1 MGVGDDIAP
10 RFTQKPVL
18 KQEDNGAKLV
28 FQCTLEAS
36 PKPDIQW
43 FQGTTPISQSNRI
56 KMRVEP
62 AGGNKYNVMMD
73 IIGVTAA
80 DAGTY
85 KVVAKNK
92 LGEVSASI
100 NLNFSGSQKQQDG
113 IAPNFIQK
121 PVTKQADNGKKLLFE
136 CQLTAD
142 PAPQITWFKDEQQIT
157 PGGRI
162 KIRSDPQPN
171 KKFFLVLEISDV
183 NAKDAGNYR
192 VTAKNALGESNATIR
207 LNFDSDESKKQ
218 QGQPPKFTTKPMIR
232 QEGDKIIFDCKL
244 TADPKPTITWYKGT
258 EVLKE
263 GGRYKMKMTS
273 DKANHTVSMEIAGGG
288 MQDGG
293 EYKAVAKNSFGEST
307 ATITL
312 NFEGKKPPQG
322 KAPHFLTKPTIKQ
335 ERMQLL
341 MTCNLEGKPEPKL
354 SWFRDNTEI
363 TNGGRYTMLLKKDAS
378 APDRYVATL
387 TIKDPK
393 ADDGGQYKATAV
405 NELGESN
412 ATITL
417 NFQVRHGLA
426 VAMIIG
432 LDKPKGTPPTF
443 KEKPKVNQQD
453 KNLVVE
459 CSCNASPKPTL
470 TWYKDSKVLMQG
482 PRYKMRSTDKG
493 NDYTFY
499 LDILNF
505 SAADSGNYKVVAK
518 NDAGEGT
525 ATININ
531 LEPPKESPPSMK
543 DMPNVRLVD
552 NGKKLVCDMRINS
565 KSRPT
570 TMWYFGNSL
579 LKLGGRYRMDV
590 KEESPGVF
598 LIFLEIANPMDS
610 DSGDYK
616 CIIKNPTGE
625 ITTTAK
631 INMKAL
637 MPQVKG
643 EPANFSQKL
652 SPKSV
657 TEGEA
662 LDLIAKVTGTEPIT
676 ATWSKDRKPIKD
688 SDGYKISYDK
698 GTCRLYI
705 ADAKPA
711 DSGEFKVEV
720 KNQFGSAFCSASLGV
735 KAAPKKPEEKKPE
748 EKKPEEKKPE
758 EKKTEKKEEVQQK
771 AKEPEYFFTQKLPE
785 KYSVTRRKEA
795 VMECF
800 VSDPRAKVKWYRNGE
815 PIDRKI
821 IRENPDKYTPGKL
834 EIQRRENRCIL
845 RIKDARPEDEAEF
858 KCECGAAS
866 TTCKLSVTEPEWD
879 FMKLLEDVEGVERDK
894 AVFECDVND
903 PEAEVTW
910 WRGDKELSGGGKYE
924 IIKDNFKRRL
934 VVKNC
939 HMKDDGEYTCK
950 VLDKSTKASL
960 FVEPDIKFFKK
971 LENKRERETG
981 TLVLECK
988 ASNPHNQPVKW
999 FKDGMPINRDDP
1011 RLEITRKGEMHK
1023 LVITNLNRDDAGQY
1037 TCQVGERPTRS
1048 DVIVDELP
1056 KPPKVDP
1063 KYIPEEIVVKKGEC
1077 IELEIPFVGTPQPV
1091 ALWKKDGTALSEA
1104 DTDLQTTDRAAKIR
1118 IPDAQ
1123 RTDTGEYELTLTNEV
1138 GTEIIP
1144 IPVRV
1149 LDRPGRPEGPLDVVD
1164 VYSDR
1169 CSLLWDRPK
1178 DDGGSP
1184 IKHYTVEKN
1193 DAAKDTWEEVCT
1205 TEDLEIDVTGLK
1217 EGHRYQFQ
1225 VKAVNAQG
1233 VSDPLVADGEIIAK
1247 DPWDPSDPP
1256 EKPEIIDYDKDYVE
1270 ISWKPPKNDGG
1281 APIEKYIIEK
1291 KEKGSDKWE
1300 KGVEVEGGETTGT
1313 VEGLTEGKE
1322 YEFRVLAKNR
1332 AGLSQP
1338 STVSPPVVT
1347 KARRVKPRIMDKNKL
1362 LPIRIKRGQPFNIDI
1377 SFVGEPAPTVT
1388 WKRKT
1393 LDLDSDSETEL
1404 DFKDGKEEEV
1414 TPDSNVSIDNSTPK
1428 KSKLKYLSGERKDTG
1443 EYTVVVA
1450 NKHGSDDANIEVVV
1464 LGPPTKPEGPLVVE
1478 NVTKDQATLKW
1489 KEPKDNGGN
1498 PVSGYRVEKKD
1509 TQKGRWEPVKDNIK
1523 GSEFTVPKL
1532 TEGRDYHFRVAALN
1546 DNGESEFLETDSPV
1560 TAKNPFDEPFPP
1572 SMPKCIEQDRDH
1584 IIIGWEPPENDGGNP
1599 VQGYIVER
1607 KEPKSNRWTPIN
1619 RGLVKDCEFEDEKVT
1634 EGKEY
1639 EYRVLAVN
1647 EAGNSEPSVPCKP
1660 ITAKPTK
1667 EPPKVNLDALFGA
1680 KEIRVK
1686 AGEPLTIPIGISG
1699 APTPTCTWN
1708 KNGSPVDSRAQCTS
1722 TEEDAKLF
1730 IPKCERK
1737 DTGKYTI
1744 TVSNA
1749 YGTETA
1755 DIPVVVLDKP
1765 GAPEGP
1771 LEVSDVMADSC
1782 KLSWKPPV
1790 DNGGAEVTG
1799 YVVEKQE
1806 EGSSLWEKVTGI
1818 GSGTTMPV
1826 KGLKEGKKYKF
1837 RVKAENIYGA
1847 GEPLET
1853 SKPTLAK
1860 NPFDS
1865 PDAPK
1870 NLQIPK
1876 YDKRSCD
1883 LTWDKP
1889 DFDGGNPISGYVVEK
1904 RSRGG
1909 DWVPVN
1915 SFPVKDTNFT
1925 VMGLQEGTVVE
1936 FRVAAVNDGGPGK
1949 FSKATPPHQVR
1960 DQVFPAGA
1968 PGQPNVEKITKDSV
1982 DLSWQKPVK
1991 DGGKK
1996 PSAYIIEKKSKG
2008 GDWEQC
2014 KEVSGNELMCTI
2026 PNLKEKDEVQ
2036 FRVIAVN
2043 DAGPGEPSRPTSM
2056 ITVEEQPARPNLNM
2070 SNVKDINVKAGQNF
2084 QIQVPFSGFPK
2095 PTAVWMNGIKEIEDD
2110 TRINLKVAED
2120 HVLLTNTKAE
2130 RGDAGRYRL
2139 TLKNPSGQDS
2149 GSLNVNVLD
2158 RPGSPKG
2165 PLTAVDITG
2174 EELTLKWMAPEDN
2187 GGEKIN
2193 NYIVEKR
2200 KAGTKKWQ
2208 KVSSFVNTP
2217 ECLVKNLEPGTE
2229 YEFRVMAEN
2238 SLGVSDA
2245 LESSEPVLAKLP
2257 YDKPGAPGTP
2267 KCSAY
2272 TPDSITLEWTPPKK
2286 DGGNPIKGYQVE
2298 KREVGETKWTKANF
2312 ADIFD
2317 NEFTVKGLTEGKE
2330 YEFRVA
2336 AINNA
2341 GLGEFAET
2349 SEAIKAQ
2356 QPPVAPKVS
2365 PNFIPRDITVK
2376 KGEEFKIAI
2385 PYDGN
2390 PIPKADWTV
2399 GGRPL
2404 SQGGR
2409 VSFENTPTEIKL
2421 FNKAAEKSDSGKYS
2435 VHLSNEKG
2443 NDTATINVN
2452 VVDSPDKPEGP
2463 LEVGNIT
2470 PDSCVLTWN
2479 APKEDGG
2486 SPISNYV
2493 VEKMDTRTGAWEP
2506 VSKFVRG
2513 TNYEVMGLA
2522 EGHEYKFRVSA
2533 ENQFGRSE
2541 PLETYLPI
2549 VAQHPYTQPDAPG
2562 HVSVVDIDESAVTL
2576 SWSKP
2581 RNDGGKKI
2589 VGYVV
2594 EYKDPTTGRWK
2605 EANDFPIDECV
2616 YQVKGLKKDKPYDF
2630 RVRAKNMAGL
2640 SEPSE
2645 VVGPITP
2652 KPKYTKSSPP
2662 GVPEAVN
2669 IGKTYADLKWEPPK
2683 HDGGAKITGYVVEK
2697 RPKGGE
2703 TWSRVNDYPCT
2714 DPLFTVTNLP
2724 ENSEWEFRVMAVN
2737 AAGNSEPSLCSP
2749 SYKIKEKIVGS
2760 APEFIKKPTDTKA
2773 PLGGEVSFTA
2783 EVHGTP
2789 FPTCQWYKN
2798 GVPVGSGGRMRVI
2811 KEDDVFIFV
2820 INEIY
2825 DKDEG
2830 EFTCEISNTL
2840 GTEKATCRLLLQNP
2854 PKFEKD
2860 IKDQKVE
2867 VGEQLKIKIPYSG
2880 SGPFDV
2886 KLKKDNRDVPESNRI
2901 KITPFDDY
2909 LILVIKDCT
2918 ADDTGRYQLEASN
2931 ACGSA
2936 KLGFGVNVVSAPS
2949 PPTGPLGISDIT
2961 KNSCRLSW
2969 KPPKETGGAKISSYV
2984 IERQEVGKPYW
2995 VTVSSQCKDTHQDV
3009 QGLFENQK
3017 YLFRVMAVNEH
3028 GQSEPLQA
3036 ENPIVA
3042 KMPFDAPDTPGLPEV
3057 TEVGGDFVSLKW
3069 DKPKSDGGGRIKS
3082 YWVDKRE
3089 HGTENWH
3096 RVNLTP
3102 CLTNM
3107 INIPNLIEDRRYEFR
3122 VFAENEAGMSK
3133 PSLASNSVKVK
3144 DPNAAVVPE
3153 ISQGLRDIQ
3162 TVAGKTAT
3170 FELEVSG
3177 NPKPEVQWYK
3187 GSREIF
3193 DDHKFEIIEEGN
3205 RHILIIKDVF
3215 GEDAD
3220 EYSAKVFNR
3229 GGSKVSRANL
3239 NIRAPPKINVPS
3251 RFKEVS
3257 TFEKG
3262 EPVVI
3267 KIPFTGNPKPTVKWV
3282 RDGVEIKGRN
3292 YVQEVTDRH
3301 AILTIKEATKEDD
3314 GPYRLTLENEL
3325 GTDSAVI
3332 KIQINDR
3339 PDPPRFPVVENI
3351 RNDSVVLSW
3360 KAPLNDGGSFITGYD
3375 IEKCEPP
3382 ATKWVRV
3389 ANTRMTFHNIQ
3400 SLSSGKEYQFRVI
3413 AENFYGKSDPCE
3425 PTSTIQTE
3433 ESEASKRKKREDESG
3448 RKVRGTYDGPKIND
3462 YDKFYEDLWKKYV
3475 PQPVQVR
3482 TDNIYD
3488 YYDILEELGSG
3499 AFGVVHRCVEKAT
3512 GRVFVAKFINTPYPL
3527 DKATVKNEINI
3538 MNQLHHPKL
3547 LQLKDAFEDRH
3558 EMILVLEFLS
3568 GGELFDRIAAED
3580 YKMTE
3585 AEVINYLRQVC
3596 EGLKHMH
3603 EHSIVHLDVK
3613 PENVMCETKKSTNVK
3628 MIDFGLATK
3637 LNPDEIVKVTTA
3649 TAEFAAPE
3657 IVDSEPIGFYTDMW
3671 AVGVLAYVLLSGLSP
3686 FAGEDDLETL
3696 QNVARCDWEFA
3707 EEAFSQVSPEAKDFI
3722 RRLLIRRPQE
3732 RMTVHDCLDHA
3743 WLKGDLSSRT
3753 TRIPSSRYDK
3763 IRARIKERYGDWP
3776 QPQPAIGRLAN
3787 FSSLRKHRP
3796 KEYSI
3801 YDAYFD
3807 RKEAAPRFIRRPRNV
3822 LVGEGNIAKFD
3833 CRIIAAS
3840 APIVTWHFDG
3850 GVLTQSVKYMQK
3862 YSGSEYELKVSRC
3875 KKEDAGTY
3883 LVIAENSFGK
3893 REEKASLK
3901 VEPAPK
3907 RDITLSR
3914 ETTPMRR
3921 SRPPSVMREIEK
3933 PKEERPDFNFGL
3945 RPRLIQAGQEFKL
3958 ICCVQCTPTPKVTWT
3973 KDGRDITHNEHYMCQ
3988 YSSGV
3993 CTMEV
3998 QSAQVSDTGTYTC
4011 IAVNELGTEETS
4023 SYVVVEGA
4031 DKKDRAHEGVDLRK
4045 SAKSRS
4051 VRQTKSG
4058 YSSRYEDSSY
4068 NESSYSSS
4076 SKTSR
4081 SSRKYTEET
4090 VEESS
4095 YSSRRSD
4102 RKKREE
4108 PQEVAP
4114 EFTQNLSPEIL
4125 REGDRLKL
4133 TCSVKGTP
4141 DPDVEWYFNGQL
4153 LKSDSHVKIR
4163 CIAGSC
4169 SLEITEVTVDD
4180 DGSYTCKAI
4189 NSAGVASTKTSVQVT
4204 AKPQQK
4210 LADPPRFITHPLG
4223 LRLNDGDAATLECQI
4238 SGSPEV
4244 KWYKGREQIT
4254 DSEDFRYENDG
4265 DTYRLVIAEVFP
4277 EDSGMYKC
4285 VAENEA
4291 GTASSSF
4298 TVFVEG
4304 KSVPEEPQS
4313 PQFNKFPQSRTVDEG
4328 SPFKATCALDD
4339 VETVMWTKD
4348 GREIEDT
4355 GRFNFSQDG
4364 NSFTFE
4370 IPAALATDSGVY
4382 CAKATSSKGKAE
4394 WQFTLDVRVS
4404 SSPCADID
4412 VLQLIKSMQQ

>member
-312 NFEGKKPPQG
+312 NFEGKKAPQG

-432 LDKPKGTPPTF
+432 LEKPKGTPPTF

-758 EKKTEKKEEVQQK
+758 KKEEVQQK

-858 KCECGAAS
+858 MCECGAAS

-1546 DNGESEFLETDSPV
+1546 DNGESDFLETDSPV

-2110 TRINLKVAED
+2110 TRVYLKVAED

-2139 TLKNPSGQDS
+2139 TLKNASGQDS
-2149 GSLNVNVLD
+2149 GSINVNVLD

-2298 KREVGETKWTKANF
+2298 KREAGETKWTKANF

-2356 QPPVAPKVS
+2356 QPPVAPKIS

-2605 EANDFPIDECV
+2605 EANDFPVDECV

-2995 VTVSSQCKDTHQDV
+2995 VTVSSHCKDTHQDV

-3096 RVNLTP
+3096 RVNLAP

-4023 SYVVVEGA
+4023 SYVVVE
-4031 DKKDRAHEGVDLRK
+4031 DRAHEGVDLRK

-4102 RKKREE
+4102 RSDRKKREE

-4114 EFTQNLSPEIL
+4114 VFTQNLSPEIL

-4169 SLEITEVTVDD
+4169 SLEISEVTVDD

-4298 TVFVEG
+4298 TVFVE
-4304 KSVPEEPQS
+4304 VPEEPQS

>member
-312 NFEGKKPPQG
+312 NFEGKKAPQG

-432 LDKPKGTPPTF
+432 LEKPKGTPPTF

-858 KCECGAAS
+858 MCECGAAS

-1546 DNGESEFLETDSPV
+1546 DNGESDFLETDSPV

-2110 TRINLKVAED
+2110 TRVYLKVAED

-2139 TLKNPSGQDS
+2139 TLKNASGQDS
-2149 GSLNVNVLD
+2149 GSINVNVLD

-2298 KREVGETKWTKANF
+2298 KREAGETKWTKANF

-2356 QPPVAPKVS
+2356 QPPVAPKIS

-2605 EANDFPIDECV
+2605 EANDFPVDECV

-2995 VTVSSQCKDTHQDV
+2995 VTVSSHCKDTHQDV

-3096 RVNLTP
+3096 RVNLAP

-4023 SYVVVEGA
+4023 SYVVVE
-4031 DKKDRAHEGVDLRK
+4031 DRAHEGVDLRK

-4102 RKKREE
+4102 RSDRKKREE

-4114 EFTQNLSPEIL
+4114 VFTQNLSPEIL

-4169 SLEITEVTVDD
+4169 SLEISEVTVDD

-4298 TVFVEG
+4298 TVFVE
-4304 KSVPEEPQS
+4304 VPEEPQS

>member
-43 FQGTTPISQSNRI
+43 FQGTSPISQSNRI

-73 IIGVTAA
+73 ILGVTAA

-136 CQLTAD
+136 GQLTAD

-162 KIRSDPQPN
+162 KIRTDPQPN
-171 KKFFLVLEISDV
+171 KKYLLVLEINDV
-183 NAKDAGNYR
+183 NVKDAGNYK

-207 LNFDSDESKKQ
+207 LNFDTDESKKP
-218 QGQPPKFTTKPMIR
+218 QGQPPKFTTKPTIR
-232 QEGDKIIFDCKL
+232 QDGGKIIFDCKL
-244 TADPKPTITWYKGT
+244 TADPKPTITWYKGS

-263 GGRYKMKMTS
+263 GGRYNMKMTS
-273 DKANHTVSMEIAGGG
+273 DKNTHSVSMEISGGG

-293 EYKAVAKNSFGEST
+293 EYKAVAKNNLGEST

-322 KAPHFLTKPTIKQ
+322 KAPHFLSKPTIKQ

-341 MTCNLEGKPEPKL
+341 MTCNVEAKPEPKL

-363 TNGGRYTMLLKKDAS
+363 TPGGRYIIALKKDAS
-378 APDRYVATL
+378 GPDRYVATL

-432 LDKPKGTPPTF
+432 MDKPKGTPPTF
-443 KEKPKVNQQD
+443 KEKPKVTQKD
-453 KNLVVE
+453 KNLIIE
-459 CSCNASPKPTL
+459 CNCNASPKPTL
-470 TWYKDSKVLMQG
+470 TWYKETQVLNQG
-482 PRYKMRSTDKG
+482 PRYKMRSTEKG

-505 SAADSGNYKVVAK
+505 SAADSGNYKVIAK

-531 LEPPKESPPSMK
+531 LEPPKESPPSIK
-543 DMPNVRLVD
+543 DMPNVRLLD
-552 NGKKLVCDMRINS
+552 NGKRLLCDMRINS
-565 KSRPT
+565 KTKPT
-570 TMWYFGNSL
+570 AMWYFGNSP
-579 LKLGGRYRMDV
+579 LKSGGRYKLDV

-598 LIFLEIANPMDS
+598 LIFLEIANPTDA

-616 CIIKNPTGE
+616 CVIKNPSGE
-625 ITTTAK
+625 ITSTAK

-637 MPQVKG
+637 QPQIKG
-643 EPANFSQKL
+643 EGANFTQKL
-652 SPKSV
+652 TPKTV

-676 ATWSKDRKPIKD
+676 ATWTKDRKPIKP
-688 SDGYKISYDK
+688 SDGYKITYEK

-705 ADAKPA
+705 ADVKPS

-748 EKKPEEKKPE
+748 EKKPEEKKV
-758 EKKTEKKEEVQQK
+758 EKKEEQQK

-795 VMECF
+795 VLECF
-800 VSDPRAKVKWYRNGE
+800 ISDPRAKVKWYRNGE
-815 PIDRKI
+815 HID
-821 IRENPDKYTPGKL
+821 YTPGKL

-845 RIKDARPEDEAEF
+845 RVKDAQPEDEAEF
-858 KCECGAAS
+858 MCECGAA
-866 TTCKLSVTEPEWD
+866 TTACKLKVEEPEWD

-910 WRGDKELSGGGKYE
+910 WKGNKELSGGGKYE
-924 IIKDNFKRRL
+924 IQKDNFKRRL

-950 VLDKSTKASL
+950 VLDKSTTANL

-971 LENKRERETG
+971 LENKKERETG

-999 FKDGMPINRDDP
+999 LKDGFPINKDDS
-1011 RLEITRKGEMHK
+1011 RIEVTRKGEMHK

-1037 TCQVGERPTRS
+1037 TCQVGERPTKA
-1048 DVIVDELP
+1048 DVVVEELP

-1077 IELEIPFVGTPQPV
+1077 IELEIPYVGTPKPV
-1091 ALWKKDGTALSEA
+1091 AQWKKDGTGLSEA
-1104 DTDLQTTDRAAKIR
+1104 DTDIQTTDRSAKLR

-1123 RTDTGEYELTLTNEV
+1123 RSDTGEYELTLTNEV
-1138 GTEIIP
+1138 GSEIIP
-1144 IPVRV
+1144 VPVRV
-1149 LDRPGRPEGPLDVVD
+1149 LDRPGKPEGPLDVVD
-1164 VYSDR
+1164 VYCDR

-1184 IKHYTVEKN
+1184 IKHYAVEKK
-1193 DAAKDTWEEVCT
+1193 DAAKDTWEDVCT

-1233 VSDPLVADGEIIAK
+1233 ISDPLVADGEIIAK

-1270 ISWKPPKNDGG
+1270 ISWKPPRNDGG

-1300 KGVEVEGGETTGT
+1300 KGVEVDGNDTTGT

-1362 LPIRIKRGQPFNIDI
+1362 LPIRIKRGQPFNIDVSYI
-1377 SFVGEPAPTVT
+1377 GEPTPTIT

-1393 LDLDSDSETEL
+1393 LDIDSDSDTEI
-1404 DFKDGKEEEV
+1404 DFKEGKEEEI
-1414 TPDSNVSIDNSTPK
+1414 TPDSNVRIDNSTPK
-1428 KSKLKYLSGERKDTG
+1428 KTSLKYTSGDRKDTG
-1443 EYTVVVA
+1443 EYTVIVA

-1464 LGPPTKPEGPLVVE
+1464 LGPPTKPNGPLIVD
-1478 NVTKDQATLKW
+1478 NVTKDTATLSW
-1489 KEPKDNGGN
+1489 KEPTDTGGN
-1498 PVSGYRVEKKD
+1498 PISGYRVEKKD
-1509 TQKGRWEPVKDNIK
+1509 TQKGRWEPVKDNIS
-1523 GSEFTVPKL
+1523 GSPFTVPKL
-1532 TEGRDYHFRVAALN
+1532 TEGHDYHFRVSAVN
-1546 DNGESEFLETDSPV
+1546 ENGESEFLETDFAI

-1572 SMPKCIEQDRDH
+1572 SQPKCIEQDKDH
-1584 IIIGWEPPENDGGNP
+1584 IVIAWEPPENDGGNP
-1599 VQGYIVER
+1599 VKGYIVER
-1607 KEPKSNRWTPIN
+1607 KEPRSNRWTPIN
-1619 RGLVKDCEFEDEKVT
+1619 RGLVPDCEFEDEKVT

-1639 EYRVLAVN
+1639 EYRILAVN
-1647 EAGNSEPSVPCKP
+1647 DAGNSEPSVPCKP

-1667 EPPKVNLDALFGA
+1667 EAPKVNLDALFGA

-1699 APTPTCTWN
+1699 APTPTCSWN
-1708 KNGSPVDSRAQCTS
+1708 KNGGPVDNRAQCTS
-1722 TEEDAKLF
+1722 NEDEAKLH

-1744 TVSNA
+1744 TVSNQ
-1749 YGTETA
+1749 YGTQSA

-1771 LEVSDVMADSC
+1771 LEVFDLMADSC
-1782 KLSWKPPV
+1782 KLSWKPPL
-1790 DNGGAEVTG
+1790 DNGGAEITG

-1806 EGSSLWEKVTGI
+1806 EGSPTWEKVTGL

-1853 SKPTLAK
+1853 HRPIVAK
-1860 NPFDS
+1860 NPFDT

-1870 NLQIPK
+1870 NLQIPN

-1889 DFDGGNPISGYVVEK
+1889 DSDGGNPISGYVVEK

-1915 SFPVKDTNFT
+1915 NFPVKENKFT

-1960 DQVFPAGA
+1960 DQVFPSGA
-1968 PGQPNVEKITKDSV
+1968 PGQPNIDKITKDSV
-1982 DLSWQKPVK
+1982 DLSWIKPAK

-1996 PSAYIIEKKSKG
+1996 PTSYIIQKKSKG
-2008 GDWEQC
+2008 GDWEDC
-2014 KEVSGNELMCTI
+2014 KEVPGNETRCTV

-2043 DAGPGEPSRPTSM
+2043 EAGQGEPSRPTNM
-2056 ITVEEQPARPNLNM
+2056 ITVEQQPERPNLSM
-2070 SNVKDINVKAGQNF
+2070 SGVKDINVKAGQHF
-2084 QIQVPFSGFPK
+2084 QIEVPYTGFPK
-2095 PTAVWMNGIKEIEDD
+2095 PKAVWMNGNKEIEDD
-2110 TRINLKVAED
+2110 MRVHLKVAAD
-2120 HVLLTNTKAE
+2120 HVTLTNTKAE

-2149 GSLNVNVLD
+2149 GSLNVNVID
-2158 RPGSPKG
+2158 RPAAPKG
-2165 PLTAVDITG
+2165 PLTAVDIMG
-2174 EELTLKWMAPEDN
+2174 EELTLQWNAPDDD

-2193 NYIVEKR
+2193 NYILEKR
-2200 KAGTKKWQ
+2200 KAGSKKWQ
-2208 KVSSFVNTP
+2208 KVSSFINTP
-2217 ECLVKNLEPGTE
+2217 ECIVRNLEPGTE

-2238 SLGVSDA
+2238 KLGVSDA
-2245 LESSEPVLAKLP
+2245 LETSEPVLARLP
-2257 YDKPGAPGTP
+2257 YDTPGAPGTP

-2272 TPDSITLEWTPPKK
+2272 TPDSITLEWSPPLK

-2298 KREVGETKWTKANF
+2298 KREVGEKKWTKANF
-2312 ADIFD
+2312 ADVLD

-2341 GLGEFAET
+2341 GLGDFAET
-2349 SEAIKAQ
+2349 SDAIKAQ

-2365 PNFIPRDITVK
+2365 PNFLPKDITVK
-2376 KGEEFKIAI
+2376 RGEEFKIVI

-2390 PIPKADWTV
+2390 PIPKADWSV
-2399 GGRPL
+2399 AGKPL

-2421 FNKAAEKSDSGKYS
+2421 FNKAAEKSDSGRYS
-2435 VHLSNEKG
+2435 VLLSTDKG
-2443 NDTATINVN
+2443 SDSASINVN
-2452 VVDSPDKPEGP
+2452 VVDSPTKPEGP
-2463 LEVGNIT
+2463 LEVGSIT

-2479 APKEDGG
+2479 APKDDGG

-2493 VEKMDTRTGAWEP
+2493 VEKMDLDTGKWEP

-2513 TNYEVMGLA
+2513 TNYEVMGLT

-2533 ENQFGRSE
+2533 ENQFGVSE
-2541 PLETYLPI
+2541 PLETSLPI
-2549 VAQHPYTQPDAPG
+2549 VAQHPYTRPDPPG
-2562 HVSVVDIDESAVTL
+2562 HPSVLDIDEASVTL
-2576 SWSKP
+2576 SWTKP

-2589 VGYVV
+2589 IGYVV

-2605 EANDFPIDECV
+2605 EANDYPVDECV
-2616 YQVKGLKKDKPYDF
+2616 YQVKGLKKDKEYDF
-2630 RVRAKNMAGL
+2630 RIRAKNIAGL
-2640 SEPSE
+2640 SEPSDM
-2645 VVGPITP
+2645 VGPITP
-2652 KPKYTKSSPP
+2652 KPKYTKASPP

-2669 IGKTYADLKWEPPK
+2669 TGKTYVDLKWEPPK
-2683 HDGGAKITGYVVEK
+2683 HDGGAKITGYLVEK
-2697 RPKGGE
+2697 RPKGAE
-2703 TWSRVNDYPCT
+2703 MWSKCNDYPCT
-2714 DPLFTVTNLP
+2714 DPAFTVANLP
-2724 ENSEWEFRVMAVN
+2724 EDSEWEFRVMAVN

-2749 SYKIKEKIVGS
+2749 AYKIKEKIVGS
-2760 APEFIKKPTDTKA
+2760 APEFIKKPADSKA
-2773 PLGGEVSFTA
+2773 PIGGEVSFTA
-2783 EVHGTP
+2783 EVHGKP

-2798 GVPVGSGGRMRVI
+2798 GIPVGTGGRMRMI

-2830 EFTCEISNTL
+2830 EFTCEISNPL
-2840 GTEKATCRLLLQNP
+2840 GSEKATCRLELQNP
-2854 PKFEKD
+2854 PKFDRD
-2860 IKDQKVE
+2860 IKDQNVE
-2867 VGEQLKIKIPYSG
+2867 LGEQLKIKIPYSG
-2880 SGPFDV
+2880 TGPFDI
-2886 KLKKDNRDVPESNRI
+2886 KLKKDNREVKESDRV

-2909 LILVIKDCT
+2909 LILIIKDCT
-2918 ADDTGRYQLEASN
+2918 RDDTGRYQLEASN
-2931 ACGSA
+2931 PSGSA
-2936 KLGFGVNVVSAPS
+2936 SIGFGLNVVSAPS
-2949 PPTGPLGISDIT
+2949 APTGPLEISDIT
-2961 KNSCRLSW
+2961 KNACRLSW
-2969 KPPKETGGAKISSYV
+2969 KPPKETGGAKITGYV
-2984 IERQEVGKPYW
+2984 VERQEVGKPYW
-2995 VTVSSQCKDTHQDV
+2995 VTVSSHCRDTHQDV
-3009 QGLFENQK
+3009 QGLFENEK

-3042 KMPFDAPDTPGLPEV
+3042 KMPFDAPDTPGTPEV

-3107 INIPNLIEDRRYEFR
+3107 INIPNLIEDKRYEFR

-3133 PSLASNSVKVK
+3133 PSLASTSVKIK
-3144 DPNAAVVPE
+3144 DPHAAVAPE
-3153 ISQGLRDIQ
+3153 IVEGLRDIQ
-3162 TVAGKTAT
+3162 TVAGKNAT

-3187 GSREIF
+3187 GSREIY
-3193 DDHKFEIIEEGN
+3193 DDKKFEIIEEGN
-3205 RHILIIKDVF
+3205 LHILSIKDVY

-3220 EYSAKVFNR
+3220 EYSAKVFNK

-3239 NIRAPPKINVPS
+3239 SIRAPPKINVPS
-3251 RFKEVS
+3251 RFKDVS

-3282 RDGVEIKGRN
+3282 RDGEEVKGRN

-3301 AILTIKEATKEDD
+3301 AILTIKEANKDND

-3325 GTDSAVI
+3325 GTDTAVI
-3332 KIQINDR
+3332 KIQVNDR

-3351 RNDSVVLSW
+3351 RSDSVVLSW

-3382 ATKWVRV
+3382 GTNWVRV

-3400 SLSSGKEYQFRVI
+3400 GLSAGKEYQFRVI

-3425 PTSTIQTE
+3425 PTSTIKME
-3433 ESEASKRKKREDESG
+3433 DSEDKKRKKHEDEMG
-3448 RKVRGTYDGPKIND
+3448 RKVRGKYDGPKIND

-3482 TDNIYD
+3482 TDNVYD

-3547 LQLKDAFEDRH
+3547 LQLKDAFDDRH
-3558 EMILVLEFLS
+3558 EMILILEFLS

-3585 AEVINYLRQVC
+3585 AEVINYMRQVC

-3603 EHSIVHLDVK
+3603 ENSIVHLDVK

-3696 QNVARCDWEFA
+3696 QNVGRCDWEFA

-3722 RRLLIRRPQE
+3722 RRLLVRRPQE

-3753 TRIPSSRYDK
+3753 TRIPSSRYDA
-3763 IRARIKERYGDWP
+3763 IRARIKERYADWP
-3776 QPQPAIGRLAN
+3776 QPMPAIGRLAN

-3796 KEYSI
+3796 KEYNI

-3822 LVGEGNIAKFD
+3822 IVGEGNIAKFD

-3850 GVLTQSVKYMQK
+3850 GALSQSVKHMQK
-3862 YSGSEYELKVSRC
+3862 YSGTEYELKVSRC

-3883 LVIAENSFGK
+3883 TVIAENSFGK

-3907 RDITLSR
+3907 REIPLSR
-3914 ETTPMRR
+3914 DTTPMRR
-3921 SRPPSVMREIEK
+3921 SRPPSMVREIEK

-3973 KDGRDITHNEHYMCQ
+3973 KDGRDITHSDHYLCT

-3998 QSAQVSDTGTYTC
+3998 QCAHVSDTGTYTC

-4023 SYVVVEGA
+4023 SYVVVE
-4031 DKKDRAHEGVDLRK
+4031 DRAHEGLDLRK

-4068 NESSYSSS
+4068 SESSYSSS
-4076 SKTSR
+4076 TKTSR

-4102 RKKREE
+4102 RSERKKREE
-4108 PQEVAP
+4108 PEEVAP
-4114 EFTQNLSPEIL
+4114 AFTSNLSPEIL
-4125 REGDRLKL
+4125 KEGDRLKL

-4141 DPDVEWYFNGQL
+4141 DPDIEWYFNGQL
-4153 LKSDSHVKIR
+4153 LKSGGSVKIR
-4163 CIAGSC
+4163 NIAGSC
-4169 SLEITEVTVDD
+4169 SLEINEVSMDD
-4180 DGSYTCKAI
+4180 DGTYTCKAL

-4204 AKPQQK
+4204 AKPQEK
-4210 LADPPRFITHPLG
+4210 LAEPPRFITHPLG
-4223 LRLNDGDAATLECQI
+4223 LRLKDGDPATLECQI

-4244 KWYKGREQIT
+4244 KWYKGREQIM

-4291 GTASSSF
+4291 GSTSSSF
-4298 TVFVEG
+4298 TVFVE
-4304 KSVPEEPQS
+4304 VPDEEPQG
-4313 PQFNKFPQSRTVDEG
+4313 PQFKKFPQSRTVDEG
-4328 SPFKATCALDD
+4328 SSFTATANLDD
-4339 VETVMWTKD
+4339 VESVVWTKD

-4355 GRFNFSQDG
+4355 GRFKFSQDG

-4394 WQFTLDVRVS
+4394 WQFTLVVRVS

>member
-363 TNGGRYTMLLKKDAS
+363 TNGGRYTMLVKKDAS

-637 MPQVKG
+637 MPQVKV

-758 EKKTEKKEEVQQK
+758 EKKPEKKEEVQQK

-1300 KGVEVEGGETTGT
+1300 KGVEVEGSDTTGT

-1338 STVSPPVVT
+1338 SSVSPPVVT

-1532 TEGRDYHFRVAALN
+1532 TEGRDYHFRVAAVN
-1546 DNGESEFLETDSPV
+1546 DNGESDFLETDSPV

-1619 RGLVKDCEFEDEKVT
+1619 RGLVKDCQFEDEKVT

-2008 GDWEQC
+2008 GNWEQC

-2095 PTAVWMNGIKEIEDD
+2095 PTAVWMNGVKEIEDD
-2110 TRINLKVAED
+2110 TRVHLKVAED

-2139 TLKNPSGQDS
+2139 TLKNASGQDS

-2165 PLTAVDITG
+2165 PLTAVDIMG
-2174 EELTLKWMAPEDN
+2174 EELTLKWIAPEDN

-2298 KREVGETKWTKANF
+2298 KREAGETKWTKANF

-2376 KGEEFKIAI
+2376 KGEEFKIVI

-2562 HVSVVDIDESAVTL
+2562 HVSVMDIDESAVTL

-2760 APEFIKKPTDTKA
+2760 APEFIKKPADTKA

-3089 HGTENWH
+3089 HATENWH

-4023 SYVVVEGA
+4023 SYVVVE
-4031 DKKDRAHEGVDLRK
+4031 DRAHEGVDLRK

-4169 SLEITEVTVDD
+4169 SLEISEVTVDD

-4298 TVFVEG
+4298 TVFVE
-4304 KSVPEEPQS
+4304 VPEEPQS